1 MDEITWK
8 KEIISYLDSFLFSHF
23 AGLKVNRQI
32 EKKFEKYM
40 DGKVTAKLSKVS
52 KTQFILQIL
61 DKETG
66 FEISTNIFTDAENR
80 FQGNELNNTLN
91 QLKGIKDILTG
102 KKVRL

>member
-8 KEIISYLDSFLFSHF
+8 LKIISYLDSFLFFRF
-23 AGLKVNRQI
+23 AGQKVNRRI
-32 EKKFEKYM
+32 EKKFEEYM

-52 KTQFILQIL
+52 KTQFVLQIL

-66 FEISTNIFTDAENR
+66 LEISTNIFTDAEKR

-91 QLKGIKDILTG
+91 QLKGIKDILSA